1 MKNLKFLLLIVAL
14 FVATAGMAKEMWEV
28 QFTTSPEG
36 KLSDHAKLIKSIL
49 KENCKGFDKVEIKE
63 KSKTLII
70 TFDYERTTPQEM
82 LNLLNEK
89 LPTLKATMTESVQ
102 PMSLDLQK
110 AQDKFS
116 DAKKNRQKV
125 VDKLKEACDDYDKAY
140 EELENQLNKAT
151 KRGYVQQSE
160 VVRTKITI
168 SED

>member
-1 MKNLKFLLLIVAL
+1 MKNFKFLLLIAAL

-36 KLSDHAKLIKSIL
+36 KLGDHAKLIKSIL

-102 PMSLDLQK
+102 PISLDLQR

-116 DAKKNRQKV
+116 DAKKDRQKAM
-125 VDKLKEACDDYDKAY
+125 DKLKAACDDYDKAY
-140 EELENQLNKAT
+140 EDLETQLNKAR

-160 VVRTKITI
+160 VVRTKI
-168 SED
+168 SVVED